1 MHSATL
7 ILELVIVADRPLD
20 IWGDER
26 LLELGQAQWT
36 AMQAG
41 TWDSSLSKQAQVDL
55 ERQRSSATL
64 TPGQQKALAKALR
77 KEGEP
82 GYERGAKP
90 KL

>member
-1 MHSATL
+1 
-7 ILELVIVADRPLD
+7 
-20 IWGDER
+20 
-26 LLELGQAQWT
+26 
-36 AMQAG
+36 MQAG

-82 GYERGAKP
+82 GYERGTKP